1 MSNKTEN
8 KTLEEMTMP
17 ELRNEAS
24 LLGVQYKANMGK
36 AKLIELIK
44 EAKENGRTEPVGVE
58 EATEDDYEKYMED
71 INEKQSTGLT
81 RKEIKE
87 LKENALIMIKVRITD
102 MDPES
107 QEQTAYAGVVTNYF
121 KAARYI
127 PLGKVWYVENCLID
141 ALNERKFQT
150 FVDEIDP
157 KTRRP
162 TGNKKP
168 VLRKR
173 YNIEF
178 LR

>member
-1 MSNKTEN
+1 MSKTE
-8 KTLEEMTMP
+8 KTYEQMTMP

-24 LLGVQYKANMGK
+24 LLGISYKANMSK
-36 AKLIELIK
+36 NKLIELIQK
-44 EAKENGRTEPVGVE
+44 AKEEGRTEEVGTTE
-58 EATEDDYEKYMED
+58 EEDFEKYMED
-71 INEKQSTGLT
+71 VNEKQSTGLT
-81 RKEIKE
+81 KKEIKE
-87 LKENALIMIKVRITD
+87 LKENALLMIKVRITD

-141 ALNERKFQT
+141 ALSERKFQT

-173 YNIEF
+173 YNIEYI
-178 LR
+178 R